1 MDPAYSII
9 VFTTASG
16 AGYGLLAL
24 VSLLAIGGGL
34 PPTTGL
40 GLVALGAPAALI
52 GVGLSSSAL
61 HLGRPERAL
70 GAFSQWRSS
79 WLAREGVAAVA
90 TFAPLG
96 LFAIGWVFFN
106 DVGGFF
112 AWMAAACALLALLT
126 VSCTAMIYAS
136 LKPIRQ
142 WRNGFVLPAYLALGL
157 YSGSLLLA
165 PLTEMFGVY
174 QPVYAMLAVILL
186 GVAWA
191 IKWGYW
197 RHIDA
202 APAQISLG
210 AATGLGR
217 VGSVRLLEAPHTEA
231 NFVMREMGYAIARA
245 HARKLRAVVHVGL
258 FLAPLVLLG
267 VGAAGPPILAQLAAL
282 AAVLSAALGVAVE
295 RWLFFAEARHVS
307 MVFYD
312 RAG

>member
-16 AGYGLLAL
+16 AGYGLLVL
-24 VSLLAIGGGL
+24 VSLLAIGGAL
-34 PPTTGL
+34 PATSGL
-40 GLVALGAPAALI
+40 GLTALGAAAALI
-52 GVGLSSSAL
+52 AAGLSSSAL

-79 WLAREGVAAVA
+79 WLAREGVAAVS
-90 TFAPLG
+90 TLAPLG
-96 LFAIGWVFFN
+96 LFGIGWVFFN

-142 WRNGFVLPAYLALGL
+142 WRNGFVLPGYLALSL
-157 YSGSLLLA
+157 YSGSLLLVL
-165 PLTEMFGVY
+165 LTRAFGVY
-174 QPVYAMLAVILL
+174 RPAFGVLAVILL
-186 GVAWA
+186 SVAWT

-202 APAQISLG
+202 TPAQISLG
-210 AATGLGR
+210 AASGLSRLGE
-217 VGSVRLLEAPHTEA
+217 VRLLEAPHTEA

-245 HARKLRAVVHVGL
+245 HARKLRVVAHVAL
-258 FLAPLVLLG
+258 FLAPLALLG
-267 VGAAGPPILAQLAAL
+267 VVAAGSPVLARLAAL
-282 AAVLSAALGVAVE
+282 LAVLSAALGVGVE
-295 RWLFFAEARHVS
+295 RWLFFAEAQHVS

>member
-24 VSLLAIGGGL
+24 VSLLAIGGAL
-34 PPTTGL
+34 PATTGL
-40 GLVALGAPAALI
+40 GVAAIGAPTALI
-52 GVGLSSSAL
+52 VAGLSSSTL

-96 LFAIGWVFFN
+96 LFGIGWVFFN

-136 LKPIRQ
+136 LKPIQQ
-142 WRNGFVLPAYLALGL
+142 WRNGFVLPGYLALGL

-165 PLTEMFGVY
+165 LLTRLFGVDR
-174 QPVYAMLAVILL
+174 PAFTLLAVILL
-186 GVAWA
+186 GAAWA

-210 AATGLGR
+210 AVTGLDRFGQ
-217 VGSVRLLEAPHTEA
+217 VRLLEAPHTEA
-231 NFVMREMGYAIARA
+231 NFVMREMGYEIARA
-245 HARKLRAVVHVGL
+245 HARKLRAVVHVAL
-258 FLAPLVLLG
+258 FLAPLALLG
-267 VGAAGPPILAQLAAL
+267 VVAAGPPILAQLAAL
-282 AAVLSAALGVAVE
+282 VAVLSAAVGVAVE
-295 RWLFFAEARHVS
+295 RWLFFAEAQHVS

>member
-16 AGYGLLAL
+16 AGYGMLAL
-24 VSLLAIGGGL
+24 VSLFAIGGAL

-40 GLVALGAPAALI
+40 GLAAIGMSAVLI
-52 GVGLSSSAL
+52 GAGLSSSTL

-79 WLAREGVAAVA
+79 WLAREGVAAVV
-90 TFAPLG
+90 TFVPLG
-96 LFAIGWVFFN
+96 LFGIGWVFFN

-112 AWMAAACALLALLT
+112 AWMAVACALLALLT

-136 LKPIRQ
+136 LKPIQQ
-142 WRNGFVLPAYLALGL
+142 WRNGFVLPSYLVLGL
-157 YSGSLLLA
+157 YSGSLLLVS
-165 PLTEMFGVY
+165 LTRMFGLEW
-174 QPVYAMLAVILL
+174 PGFALLAAVLL

-202 APAQISLG
+202 TPAQIGLG
-210 AATGLGR
+210 AVTGLDRFGE
-217 VGSVRLLEAPHTEA
+217 VRLLEAPHTEA
-231 NFVMREMGYAIARA
+231 NFIMREMGYEIARM
-245 HARKLRAVVHVGL
+245 HARRLRAIVHVAL
-258 FLAPLVLLG
+258 FIAPLILLG
-267 VGAAGPPILAQLAAL
+267 VVVAGPPLAAQLAAL
-282 AAVLSAALGVAVE
+282 AAVLSAAIGVAVE
-295 RWLFFAEARHVS
+295 RWLFFAEAQHVS
-307 MVFYD
+307 ILFYG